1 MYERS
6 ESDGVMPEFL
16 KDLFKPPV
24 FENEEETHQAFLL
37 NVILWGLV
45 IVPVPYVIFSFVA
58 ENEIPWR
65 AVIQSGVGE
74 AVNFFL
80 LFLLKRRY
88 VRIASALQVAL
99 LWAFFSVSAF
109 TGVGVQGESYLLGYP
124 LVIIIAGLLLGGP
137 VALGVAVVSVL
148 SGLVMVH
155 LQNQGMLIE
164 VDRPAIGTW
173 VLSLA
178 IFPMG
183 ALLQH
188 LSSRTV
194 RNALRRAKLSEE
206 RYRLIS
212 NVSFDYTFE
221 NRIDK
226 NGDSTLVWVGG
237 AFEKMTGY
245 TLEEYVATGGWLG
258 HVHPDDLEKDAQD
271 MQKLFNNL
279 EVVSSE
285 IRTFTKNGDICWE
298 RTFAYPVWSK
308 EENRLV
314 GIVGAVQDITAQKL
328 AEEKLK
334 DIHLQQAAILDNIPD
349 MAWMKDLDSR
359 YIAVNEQFVKACGM
373 TMEEIIGKT
382 DSEVWQQHYA
392 DRYRHDDLEVIQ
404 SGQRRRVE
412 ELQEDQS
419 GREYW
424 VETIKTPIRN
434 ANGEII
440 GTTGIAREITE
451 RKKAELEREKLITEL
466 ELKNAELERF
476 TYTVSHDL
484 KSPLVTITG
493 FLSYLEKDARSGN
506 FEKFD
511 NDLKRIRH
519 AVDKMQMLLR
529 DLLEL
534 SRIGRI
540 INEPVE
546 TSVGEIVREALALVD
561 GQLQARGV
569 RVEYTDEDLTIFGD
583 RVRLVEVMQN
593 LLDNAVKFMGSQ
605 PHPQIRIGAIRD
617 EQGKPIFFV
626 QDNGIGIAPQFSNRI
641 FGLFNKLDADSQ
653 GSGVGLTLVK
663 RIIEVHG
670 GRIWVESQPGEGAT
684 FYFTLP

>member
-6 ESDGVMPEFL
+6 ESDSGMPEFL
-16 KDLFKPPV
+16 KNLFKPPV

-74 AVNFFL
+74 AINFFL

-88 VRIASALQVAL
+88 VRVASALQVAMI
-99 LWAFFSVSAF
+99 WVFFSVSAF

-148 SGLVMVH
+148 SGLVMVY
-155 LQNQGMLIE
+155 LQNQGSFIE

-245 TLEEYVATGGWLG
+245 TLEEYVATGGWFG

-271 MQKLFNNL
+271 MQKLFNNQ

-382 DSEVWQQHYA
+382 DGEVWQPHYA
-392 DRYRHDDLEVIQ
+392 ERYRRDDLEVIQ

-412 ELQEDQS
+412 ELQEDRS

-434 ANGEII
+434 ANGEVI

-519 AVDKMQMLLR
+519 AADKMQMLL
-529 DLLEL
+529 
-534 SRIGRI
+534 
-540 INEPVE
+540 
-546 TSVGEIVREALALVD
+546 T
-561 GQLQARGV
+561 
-569 RVEYTDEDLTIFGD
+569 
-583 RVRLVEVMQN
+583 
-593 LLDNAVKFMGSQ
+593 
-605 PHPQIRIGAIRD
+605 
-617 EQGKPIFFV
+617 
-626 QDNGIGIAPQFSNRI
+626 
-641 FGLFNKLDADSQ
+641 
-653 GSGVGLTLVK
+653 
-663 RIIEVHG
+663 
-670 GRIWVESQPGEGAT
+670 
-684 FYFTLP
+684 